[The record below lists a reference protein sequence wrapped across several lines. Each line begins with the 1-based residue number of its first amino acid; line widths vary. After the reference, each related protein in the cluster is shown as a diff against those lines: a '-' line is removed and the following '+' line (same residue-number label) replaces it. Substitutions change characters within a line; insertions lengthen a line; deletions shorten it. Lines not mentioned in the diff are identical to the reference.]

1 VRPCRGVD
9 DVVECTTSSL
19 AVLGHWWL
27 LPEGPAGAG
36 GVVGGG
42 GLQLFQSQAGNTPWS
57 LLMAASTLTVAP
69 VLLLFV
75 LASRVLMRGIGNTG
89 GGLREG

>member
-1 VRPCRGVD
+1 
-9 DVVECTTSSL
+9 
-19 AVLGHWWL
+19 
-27 LPEGPAGAG
+27 
-36 GVVGGG
+36 
-42 GLQLFQSQAGNTPWS
+42 LQLFQSQAGNTPWS